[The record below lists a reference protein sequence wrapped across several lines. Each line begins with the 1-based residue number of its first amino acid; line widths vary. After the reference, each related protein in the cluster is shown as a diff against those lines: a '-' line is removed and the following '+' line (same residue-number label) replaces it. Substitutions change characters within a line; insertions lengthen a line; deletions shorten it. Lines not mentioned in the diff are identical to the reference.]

1 MFYYECGTCHGL
13 CDPGELENGVCY
25 ECRSKE
31 ADGQDHKS
39 CQTLRE
45 MNQLIRARYAQQAD
59 GQLVTGGVIGG

>member
-31 ADGQDHKS
+31 ADEQDHKS
-39 CQTLRE
+39 CQTLWK
-45 MNQLIRARYAQQAD
+45 IAQQAD
-59 GQLVTGGVIGG
+59 GQLVMGNAAN